1 MDGICDVWNGTTLTP
16 AGQAIGTGNVALIKC
31 PQKTGGAFIDVAA
44 GTATAD
50 CDTLATS
57 YDLCHLDAYADVWDR
72 PALTD
77 YATNQKICP
86 HKGHKDMFVEID
98 YIDDKHKPNPSAIK
112 DVIMAFGNAPVSNTN
127 VDDFNRAGGITLHVI
142 VNEKV
147 TLVAGKAENTPIS
160 VWTDSNG
167 INGDDFDSIKHGS
180 PTILT
185 DGHFGTATERQN
197 PSLT

>member
-1 MDGICDVWNGTTLTP
+1 
-16 AGQAIGTGNVALIKC
+16 
-31 PQKTGGAFIDVAA
+31 
-44 GTATAD
+44 
-50 CDTLATS
+50 
-57 YDLCHLDAYADVWDR
+57 
-72 PALTD
+72 
-77 YATNQKICP
+77 
-86 HKGHKDMFVEID
+86 MFVEID

-147 TLVAGKAENTPIS
+147 TLAAGKAENTPIS

-185 DGHFGTATERQN
+185 DGHFGTASERQD
-197 PSLT
+197 PKEA